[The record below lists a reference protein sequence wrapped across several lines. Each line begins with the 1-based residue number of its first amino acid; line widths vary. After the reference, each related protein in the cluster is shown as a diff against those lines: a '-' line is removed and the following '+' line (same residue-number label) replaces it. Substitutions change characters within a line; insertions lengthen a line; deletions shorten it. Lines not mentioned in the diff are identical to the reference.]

1 MSTPRST
8 PDYRFMRS
16 LRGSDDAGVIAVEF
30 ALVVS
35 LLIVLLFTI
44 VLGGSVY
51 LDQLQLQSAVRNG
64 ARIGSV
70 APTSACSAATS
81 SLAGNDVGAVTC
93 TILQNCSTG
102 TSQVQLTAN
111 QTVTI
116 PIVGVR
122 HVTLHATSS
131 FACKA

>member
-1 MSTPRST
+1 
-8 PDYRFMRS
+8 
-16 LRGSDDAGVIAVEF
+16 VVAVEF
-30 ALVVS
+30 ALVVP

-64 ARIGSV
+64 ARVGSI
-70 APTSACSAATS
+70 APSSACAAATS
-81 SLAGNDVGAVTC
+81 SLSGNDVGTLTC
-93 TILQNCSTG
+93 SVLQDCSTG
-102 TSQVQLTAN
+102 TSQVKLTAN